1 MTQDSIEPNAAAGQA
16 PGHDPNQGPSQGPD
30 QSPSQGLDQ
39 TAAEKLPHEA
49 LHLASL
55 ERMAGLRPYYD
66 WVLELAEAMN
76 GGPVGHRVLDAG
88 CGIGNF
94 VELLRHRTDHVMA
107 VDLSPK
113 NVAVLRSR
121 FQDAANVEVLQTD
134 LDAQREELRARS
146 VDAICCL
153 DVLEHIQDDAALV
166 RSFAGIL
173 PEGGTL
179 FVKVPAHQW
188 LFGSVDEASDHFRR
202 YGRKQLIRLVEGAGF
217 RVEKARYM
225 NMAGVGPYFLK
236 SRVLKKGSTFSNSFS
251 QRQLRWIKRSIG
263 AFRGADRLAGLIGP
277 GGGPPVGQ
285 SVVLIARR
293 DASDPA
299 TD

>member
-1 MTQDSIEPNAAAGQA
+1 MSPPGATSDPPDSFGA
-16 PGHDPNQGPSQGPD
+16 PT
-30 QSPSQGLDQ
+30 LDLA
-39 TAAEKLPHEA
+39 AAEKLPHEA
-49 LHLASL
+49 LHLESL

-66 WVLELAEAMN
+66 WVLELAETLN
-76 GGPVGHRVLDAG
+76 GGPLGKRVLDAG

-94 VELLRHRTDHVMA
+94 VELLRHRAEHVMA

-121 FQDAANVEVLQTD
+121 FEDAANVEVLQTD
-134 LDAQREELRARS
+134 LDVQREELRARS

-188 LFGSVDEASDHFRR
+188 LYGSVDEASDHHRR
-202 YGRKQLIRLVEGAGF
+202 YGRKQLMRLVEGAGF
-217 RVEKARYM
+217 RVERARYM

-263 AFRGADRLAGLIGP
+263 VFRGADRVAGLLGP

-293 DASDPA
+293 EG
-299 TD
+299 

>member
-1 MTQDSIEPNAAAGQA
+1 MTQESTDQPPVAKPDPESGLGSSLEQA
-16 PGHDPNQGPSQGPD
+16 
-30 QSPSQGLDQ
+30 
-39 TAAEKLPHEA
+39 AAEKLPHEA
-49 LHLASL
+49 LHLESL

-66 WVLELAEAMN
+66 WVLDLAEALN
-76 GGPVGHRVLDAG
+76 GGPLGRRVLDAG

-94 VELLRHRTDHVMA
+94 VELLRHRTEHVMA

-121 FQDAANVEVLQTD
+121 FRDVPNVEVLQTD

-188 LFGSVDEASDHFRR
+188 LHGSVDVASDHFRR
-202 YGRKQLIRLVEGAGF
+202 YGRKDLMQLVEGAGF

-236 SRVLKKGSTFSNSFS
+236 SRVLKKEATFSNSFS
-251 QRQLRWIKRSIG
+251 QRQLLWIKRSIG
-263 AFRGADRLAGLIGP
+263 TFRFADRVAGLIGP

-293 DASDPA
+293 TGA
-299 TD
+299 TST